1 MKTIGQ
7 RIKERRSALKYT
19 QRSLGK
25 QAGVAH
31 VTISQWERDE
41 TSPRGDNL
49 FKLAAALGVEPG
61 WIIKG
66 DDGYE
71 PAPAESHRLLSP
83 QQIQL
88 LELFEKL
95 PISEK
100 EQHIINLRDK
110 VKDYDETFNDLIKTK
125 SKEEILQI
133 LKNLDIK

>member
-7 RIKERRSALKYT
+7 RIKERRSALKLT

-49 FKLAAALGVEPG
+49 FKLAAALNVEPG

-71 PAPAESHRLLSP
+71 PAPVESFKMLST
-83 QQIQL
+83 QQLQL
-88 LELFEKL
+88 LELFDKL
-95 PISEK
+95 PTSEK

-110 VKDYDETFNDLIKTK
+110 VKEYDETFNDLIKTK

>member
-7 RIKERRSALKYT
+7 RIKERRSALKHT

-49 FKLAAALGVEPG
+49 FKLAAALNVEPG

-66 DDGYE
+66 DEGYE
-71 PAPAESHRLLSP
+71 PAPAESYRLLSP
-83 QQIQL
+83 QQHQL
-88 LELFEKL
+88 LELFDKL
-95 PISEK
+95 PTAEK
-100 EQHIINLRDK
+100 EQHIINLREK
-110 VKDYDETFNDLIKTK
+110 VKEYDETFNDLIKTK

>member
-7 RIKERRSALKYT
+7 RIKERRSALKHT

-49 FKLAAALGVEPG
+49 FKLAAALNVEPG

-66 DDGYE
+66 DEGYE
-71 PAPAESHRLLSP
+71 PAPAESFRLLSP
-83 QQIQL
+83 QQLQL
-88 LELFEKL
+88 LELFDKL
-95 PISEK
+95 PTSEK
-100 EQHIINLRDK
+100 EQHIINLREK
-110 VKDYDETFNDLIKTK
+110 VKEYDETFNDLIKTK